1 MVTGSRPPSSRPQ
14 GYGGG
19 GPGRGGGP
27 PRRGGDRPRYFSRRK
42 VCAFCVGKVT
52 HIDYKD
58 IGVLKRYV
66 SNQFKIES
74 RRKTGVCSRHQRML
88 TNAIKRA
95 RHLAMM
101 PINRTH
107 RLVEAR

>member
-1 MVTGSRPPSSRPQ
+1 MTSRPSYPSR
-14 GYGGG
+14 
-19 GPGRGGGP
+19 GGP
-27 PRRGGDRPRYFSRRK
+27 PRRGRPRYFARRK

-58 IGVLKRYV
+58 VGVLKRYV

-88 TNAIKRA
+88 TTAIKRA

-101 PINRTH
+101 PLSRTH
-107 RLVEAR
+107 RLVEAPSR